1 MKYLKK
7 FNGLTT
13 PTVDKIK
20 SEDMFVEHIR
30 QTDSN
35 FIKLQNEFTDFA
47 NDCLAY
53 LVDQG
58 FIISVEVRNT
68 YDGYLIEFTLVK
80 NEGDINFTWNSI
92 KDDFIPFLELVKEK
106 FIVDHIVK
114 FTTNKI
120 TTLNIDVV
128 INDDTNVSGGSILRN
143 NNIRNISFF
152 IKDYK

>member
-1 MKYLKK
+1 MRYLRKYNEN
-7 FNGLTT
+7 FT
-13 PTVDKIK
+13 
-20 SEDMFVEHIR
+20 DM
-30 QTDSN
+30 TDSN
-35 FIKLQNEFTDFA
+35 LMKLQNDFRDFA

-53 LVDQG
+53 LVDEG
-58 FIISVEVRNT
+58 FIISVAVRNT
-68 YDGYLIEFTLVK
+68 YDGCLLEFTLVK
-80 NEGDINFTWNSI
+80 NQDDINFTWNSI

-128 INDDTNVSGGSILRN
+128 INDDTNISGGSILRDDY
-143 NNIRNISFF
+143 IRNISFF

>member
-7 FNGLTT
+7 F
-13 PTVDKIK
+13 KA
-20 SEDMFVEHIR
+20 
-30 QTDSN
+30 TDSN
-35 FIKLQNEFTDFA
+35 FIKLKNEFTDFA

-58 FIISVEVRNT
+58 FIISVKVRNT
-68 YDGYLIEFTLVK
+68 NTYDSCLLEFTLVK
-80 NEGDINFTWNSI
+80 NEGDINFQNGWSWDSI

-114 FTTNKI
+114 FTTIGFGYYGKI
-120 TTLNIDVV
+120 NTLNIDFV
-128 INDDTNVSGGSILRN
+128 INDDTTTTRCILRNN
-143 NNIRNISFF
+143 NNIRNISFS

>member
-1 MKYLKK
+1 MRYLRKYNEN
-7 FNGLTT
+7 FT
-13 PTVDKIK
+13 
-20 SEDMFVEHIR
+20 DM
-30 QTDSN
+30 TDPN
-35 FIKLQNEFTDFA
+35 LMKLQNDFRDFA

-53 LVDQG
+53 LVDEG
-58 FIISVEVRNT
+58 FIISVAVRNT
-68 YDGYLIEFTLVK
+68 YDGCLLEFTLVK
-80 NEGDINFTWNSI
+80 NQDDINFGSERINFTWNSI

-128 INDDTNVSGGSILRN
+128 INDDTNISGGILRN
-143 NNIRNISFF
+143 DYIRNISFF

>member
-7 FNGLTT
+7 F
-13 PTVDKIK
+13 KA
-20 SEDMFVEHIR
+20 
-30 QTDSN
+30 TDSN
-35 FIKLQNEFTDFA
+35 FIKLKNEFTDFA

-114 FTTNKI
+114 FTKNKI

-128 INDDTNVSGGSILRN
+128 INDDTKSGGSILRN